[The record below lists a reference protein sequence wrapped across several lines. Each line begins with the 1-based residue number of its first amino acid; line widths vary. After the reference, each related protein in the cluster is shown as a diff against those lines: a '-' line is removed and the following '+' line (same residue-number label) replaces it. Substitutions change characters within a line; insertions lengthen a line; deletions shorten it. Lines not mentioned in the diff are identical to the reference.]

1 MGVAFSDEW
10 RAVLSPGVPTILSR
24 FARLVG
30 TPGYS
35 KVSLSAEINLI
46 TKEAPFLTPAIIVL
60 DITTWQKRGYR

>member
-10 RAVLSPGVPTILSR
+10 RAVLSPGVPTTLSR

-35 KVSLSAEINLI
+35 KVSLRLKS
-46 TKEAPFLTPAIIVL
+46 TSS
-60 DITTWQKRGYR
+60 QKKPHF